1 MCLAGSED
9 HQAQRDS
16 RQVHHLQ
23 TGAVTQRVRMRGP
36 LLGALGSAR
45 GCSQVSVKQLLPGKC
60 LRVLNGSWR
69 ELLGRAGSG
78 SCVTC
83 ASAQA
88 VDLGCSEGP
97 GAASGQGQDVI
108 PIFPSLPAVRSGVAP
123 TSSSQTLRDSCTSE
137 MAEEI
142 LPTLPLC
149 SPVTGAHS
157 LSSSLD
163 FVLTPQSH
171 PGLATET

>member
-1 MCLAGSED
+1 MFSGQCEAAASREMSQSFKWVMEGAAGES
-9 HQAQRDS
+9 
-16 RQVHHLQ
+16 
-23 TGAVTQRVRMRGP
+23 RVR
-36 LLGALGSAR
+36 LLCDLCVCS
-45 GCSQVSVKQLLPGKC
+45 GCAH
-60 LRVLNGSWR
+60 W
-69 ELLGRAGSG
+69 
-78 SCVTC
+78 
-83 ASAQA
+83 
-88 VDLGCSEGP
+88 DLGCSEGP

-171 PGLATET
+171 PALAMETCSDGRK